1 MPKKK
6 KKSIKYDFTSEE
18 TWRIFRIMAE
28 FVEGFEV
35 LSRVGPAV
43 SIFGSAQLKPSNR
56 YYKLAIET
64 SKLLAK
70 NDFSIITG
78 AGPGIMEAANKGA
91 KLGKGKSIGLNIEVP
106 LDQKPNPHVDLL
118 LDFHY
123 FFVRKVMFVRYAK
136 AFVIFPGGYGTHDEL
151 FESLNLILTL
161 KIPKFPVILV
171 GRKYWRG
178 FMHYLKTCVMK
189 EGCITKRELELLT
202 VVNTPREVL
211 KVIQDFYQK

>member
-6 KKSIKYDFTSEE
+6 HIVKYDFSNEE

-35 LSRVGPAV
+35 LSKVGPAV
-43 SIFGSAQLKPSNR
+43 SIFGSAQLKPKNR

-64 SKLLAK
+64 AKLLAK
-70 NDFSIITG
+70 NDFAIITG

-91 KLGKGKSIGLNIEVP
+91 KQARGKSIGLNIEVP

-136 AFVIFPGGYGTHDEL
+136 AFVIFPGGYGTHDEF
-151 FESLNLILTL
+151 FESLNLILTH
-161 KIPKFPVILV
+161 KIPKFPVVLV
-171 GRKYWRG
+171 GKKYWKG
-178 FMHYLKTCVMK
+178 LMGYLKNYVIK
-189 EGCITKRELELLT
+189 EGCITKKELELFK

-211 KVIQDFYQK
+211 KTIQEFYRK